1 MKWHGALAFGP
12 FAMTLQRLDAL
23 AARGEL
29 VQARKLFEAM
39 PKKQRVVWNVMLK
52 AVWPLAEA
60 FSEVSRRFFMV
71 FGAVGTGFGGRRTR
85 MRRTSREL

>member
-29 VQARKLFEAM
+29 IQARKLFEAM

-52 AVWPLAEA
+52 AVWPFAEA
-60 FSEVSRRFFMV
+60 FSEAFRGV
-71 FGAVGTGFGGRRTR
+71 FGGFEAIFDGVWSGWDRFWW
-85 MRRTSREL
+85 